1 MLNQVITYVINIL
14 CQIVMFFEGIVFQF
28 ASYSYKLFSLMCQLN
43 FNSLYAIISPLI
55 DRLQAVIIV
64 LVVYKLATTLI
75 GMMANP
81 ESAPKAGTELIKNI
95 AITVVLLITYNLIF
109 SVMNEIS
116 MLILGA
122 PPGYSYTVL
131 NELAGVTG
139 GEEDEGLIMRF
150 VFGEKTDIGDVG
162 DYIAFETM
170 SIFLSNTTD
179 TPEVENALYDGDDG
193 YNFMNMHT
201 LAPKI
206 GKTVSYVPIGGLL
219 IAAFLVYT
227 FFNLAAEIG
236 TRVFKLIVLQ
246 MLAPLAIITIISDG
260 LKSSVWKKFWSTYL
274 SVYKDIFIR
283 ILSTL
288 IVTVLVSKFIANL
301 GDFFG
306 SALIGDDWLTNGLL
320 LAIVV
325 FAGYKFV
332 LDAPKLIDSLF
343 GSNIA
348 GSKGDGFS
356 SALGGMIAG
365 GLTGM
370 VGGAMAGG
378 NVASRIGGALAG
390 GLTGFGQG
398 FVNGAKGQNIADAI
412 KNTSSSSHKRTDNWK
427 ERGGF
432 GQVTLAGLNDVSG
445 RTKRQ
450 DKKMNM
456 YQAQMDAVTAFEEA
470 EKEYNESV
478 NKAQIDAIKGG
489 HAEASDM
496 FGTDTAGNLY
506 SSGYETVSL
515 GESAEGYAQRMLEY
529 DKSYQSAQAA
539 LAVQQKSGS
548 EADIA
553 AAQRKVIETRN
564 EANKRAKDY
573 WESKKSSATHSV
585 DSKKRDD
592 ALVKANKE
600 LNRDAEVRRGDKD
613 AIDVKTVKKD
623 INSKQKKIQSTKGYK
638 ATHYEKK
645 DK

>member
-1 MLNQVITYVINIL
+1 MEFNIIDWIGNIFYKACL
-14 CQIVMFFEGIVFQF
+14 FLEGVVYQL

-43 FNSLYAIISPLI
+43 FNSLYAIVSPLI

-64 LVVYKLATTLI
+64 LVIYKLASTLI
-75 GMMANP
+75 GMMAKP
-81 ESAPKAGTELIKNI
+81 ESAPKVGADLIKNI

-150 VFGEKTDIGDVG
+150 VFGKKTNISDVG

-179 TPEVENALYDGDDG
+179 TPEVERALYDGEDG
-193 YNFMNMHT
+193 YNFMNMP
-201 LAPKI
+201 LLSSKI
-206 GKTVSYVPIGGLL
+206 GKTVSYFPLVGLA
-219 IAAFLVYT
+219 IAGFLVYT

-236 TRVFKLIVLQ
+236 TRVFKLLILQ
-246 MLAPLAIITIISDG
+246 MLAPLAIVTIIKDG
-260 LKSSVWKKFWSTYL
+260 TSSSVWKKFLSTYF
-274 SVYKDIFIR
+274 SVYKDIFVR
-283 ILSTL
+283 VLTTL
-288 IVTVLVSKFIANL
+288 IVTVFISKFIANI

-306 SALIGDDWLTNGLL
+306 SALIADEWYTNGLL
-320 LAIVV
+320 LAIII

-356 SALGGMIAG
+356 SAIGGMIAG
-365 GLTGM
+365 GVTGM

-378 NVASRIGGALAG
+378 GIGAVGGALAG
-390 GLTGFGQG
+390 GITGIGQG
-398 FVNGAKGQNIADAI
+398 FVNGAKGQNIVDAV
-412 KNTSSSSHKRTDNWK
+412 KNTSSASHKRTDAWK

-432 GQVTLAGLNDVSG
+432 GQVVIGAGNDITG
-445 RTKRQ
+445 ATKRQ
-450 DKKMNM
+450 DKAMNM
-456 YQAQMDAVTAFEEA
+456 YQSQMDAVNAFEEA

-478 NKAQIDAIKGG
+478 NTAQINAIKGT
-489 HAEASDM
+489 HMSD
-496 FGTDTAGNLY
+496 TDTFGGSAAGTIY
-506 SSGYETVSL
+506 SNGYEKISL
-515 GESAEGYAQRMLEY
+515 GESSDSYAQQMLEY

-539 LAVQQKSGS
+539 LTVQQKSGT

-553 AAQRKVIETRN
+553 AAQRKVIEARN
-564 EANKRAKDY
+564 EANKRAKEY
-573 WESKKSSATHSV
+573 WESKKSAATHSV
-585 DSKKRDD
+585 SSAKRDE

-600 LNRDAEVRRGDKD
+600 LNRDAQVRRGEHD

-623 INSKQKKIQSTKGYK
+623 INTKQKAIQNKAGYK

-645 DK
+645 KDK

>member
-1 MLNQVITYVINIL
+1 MNIGDY
-14 CQIVMFFEGIVFQF
+14 IVSFLWKVCLFIEGIVYQL

-43 FNSLYAIISPLI
+43 FNSLYAMVAPLI

-64 LVVYKLATTLI
+64 LVVYKLATSLI

-81 ESAPKAGTELIKNI
+81 ESAPKAGTDLIKNI

-150 VFGEKTDIGDVG
+150 VFGEKTDISNVG
-162 DYIAFETM
+162 DFIAFETM

-179 TPEVENALYDGDDG
+179 TPEIENALYDGDDG
-193 YNFMNMHT
+193 YNFMNMPA
-201 LAPKI
+201 LSSKI
-206 GKTVSYVPIGGLL
+206 GKTVSYFPLVGIL
-219 IAAFLVYT
+219 IAGFLVYT

-236 TRVFKLIVLQ
+236 TRVFKLLVLQ
-246 MLAPLAIITIISDG
+246 MLAPLAIITIIKDG
-260 LKSSVWKKFWSTYL
+260 TGSSVWKKFWSTYL
-274 SVYKDIFIR
+274 SVYKDIFVR
-283 ILSTL
+283 VLTTL
-288 IVTVLVSKFIANL
+288 IVTVFISKFITNI

-306 SALIGDDWLTNGLL
+306 SALIADEWYTNGLL
-320 LAIVV
+320 LAIVI

-356 SALGGMIAG
+356 SAIGGMLAG
-365 GLTGM
+365 GITGM

-378 NVASRIGGALAG
+378 NFFARAGGALAG

-412 KNTSSSSHKRTDNWK
+412 KNTSSASHKRTDAWK
-427 ERGGF
+427 DRGGF
-432 GQVTLAGLNDVSG
+432 GQVTIAGLNDASG

-456 YQAQMDAVTAFEEA
+456 YQSQMDAVTAFEEA

-478 NKAQIDAIKGG
+478 NKAQIDAIKDG
-489 HAEASDM
+489 HAEASDR

-506 SSGYETVSL
+506 STGYETVTL
-515 GESAEGYAQRMLEY
+515 GESAEGYAQKMLEY

-539 LAVQQKSGS
+539 LAVQQKSGT

-553 AAQRKVIETRN
+553 AAQRKVIEARN
-564 EANKRAKDY
+564 EANKRARDY
-573 WESKKSSATHSV
+573 WESKKSSAAHSV

-600 LNRDAEVRRGDKD
+600 LNRDAEVKRGERD
-613 AIDVKTVKKD
+613 AIDVKTAKRE
-623 INSKQKKIQSTKGYK
+623 INSKQKKIQDTKGYK